1 MKCLGMPLIN
11 CEINLILTWSKDCV
25 IFSTTGKTMF
35 KITDTKIYIPVVTL
49 WNLDNVK
56 LKFRFGRIINWNK
69 YLSKLSTKGQNIY
82 LDYLIH
88 CCFQKT
94 NRSFVLSFK
103 CVAKRNIKFED
114 YKHCL

>member
-1 MKCLGMPLIN
+1 MKYLGIPLIN

-56 LKFRFGRIINWNK
+56 LKFRSGRIINWNK
-69 YLSKLSTKGQNIY
+69 YLSKLSTKGQNPY
-82 LDYLIH
+82 LDYLID
-88 CCFQKT
+88 CSFQEV
-94 NRSFVLSFK
+94 NRPSVLSFEVCCK
-103 CVAKRNIKFED
+103 TKN
-114 YKHCL
+114 